1 MFPSQITKVL
11 NFLDELDALSRKHG
25 VWIETKDVEEGTVT
39 LVDKEGAELAT
50 GLEIDDDSQEYIVD

>member
-25 VWIETKDVEEGTVT
+25 VWIETKDVEEGTIT
-39 LVDKEGAELAT
+39 LVEEDGTQLAT
-50 GLEIDDDSQEYIVD
+50 GLEIDENSQAYIVD

>member
-25 VWIETKDVEEGTVT
+25 VWIETKDVEEGTFT

>member
-39 LVDKEGAELAT
+39 LVDKEGAELAA
-50 GLEIDDDSQEYIVD
+50 GLEIDDDNQEYIVD